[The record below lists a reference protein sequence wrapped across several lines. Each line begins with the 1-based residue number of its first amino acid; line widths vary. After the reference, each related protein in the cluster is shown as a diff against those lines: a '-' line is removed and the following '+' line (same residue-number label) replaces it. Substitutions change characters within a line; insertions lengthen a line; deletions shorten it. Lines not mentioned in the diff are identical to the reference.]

1 MAGDH
6 VAVMIDE
13 GRDREAKGL
22 DRAGELPDLLRAA
35 LAGVARI
42 ELQLVDPAKGD
53 LERRVQAVHIVTGGW
68 LWLRAGHMKVFS
80 HSVGHAS
87 S

>member
-53 LERRVQAVHIVTGGW
+53 LERRGRGCISSPG
-68 LWLRAGHMKVFS
+68 
-80 HSVGHAS
+80 VGCGCGLGI
-87 S
+87 